1 METESLA
8 NNAARASE
16 AFLDRKSQT
25 MRTRLTYLC
34 SLALMWLSFLP
45 SIPAVAGALTNT
57 TNPYMSTEAAIC
69 RR

>member
-16 AFLDRKSQT
+16 AFLDRRSQT

-34 SLALMWLSFLP
+34 LKYPRIVYTDVHGF
-45 SIPAVAGALTNT
+45 IGT
-57 TNPYMSTEAAIC
+57 I
-69 RR
+69 

>member
-34 SLALMWLSFLP
+34 SLALMWLRAYPNRPDCLYV
-45 SIPAVAGALTNT
+45 I
-57 TNPYMSTEAAIC
+57 
-69 RR
+69 